1 MWFNDLKNNITL
13 FFVLFS
19 PFFCAQQKNLVTNLT
34 QTHPKRTKARARVS
48 EISWQNL
55 AGRPE
60 AIFNLNAS
68 DVKINFEKNTK
79 TETKPV
85 RRGSSVLF

>member
-1 MWFNDLKNNITL
+1 MWFNDLKNKITL
-13 FFVLFS
+13 FFV
-19 PFFCAQQKNLVTNLT
+19 FFCAQQKNLVTNLT